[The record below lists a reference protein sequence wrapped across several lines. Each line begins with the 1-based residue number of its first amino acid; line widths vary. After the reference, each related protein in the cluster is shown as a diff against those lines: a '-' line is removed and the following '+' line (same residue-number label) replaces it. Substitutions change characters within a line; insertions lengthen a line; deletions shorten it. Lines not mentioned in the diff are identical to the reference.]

1 MVHLSA
7 ALTNVPKSVHDANP
21 IIVQVSA
28 FFDQSFE
35 FLVVFE
41 RIRKKAPPLILLSAC
56 AGMLKE
62 TGMQNFGAAPSCG
75 DGRRSGRD
83 IVPLAM
89 SARNSANWER
99 SVCVLPWTRYCA
111 WTMIRA
117 ERN

>member
-41 RIRKKAPPLILLSAC
+41 RIRKKASVLILLSAC
-56 AGMLKE
+56 AGTLKE
-62 TGMQNFGAAPSCG
+62 TGMHEMNIIFVCSPKQDCFRNGAQHTK
-75 DGRRSGRD
+75 
-83 IVPLAM
+83 
-89 SARNSANWER
+89 
-99 SVCVLPWTRYCA
+99 VLCHD
-111 WTMIRA
+111 
-117 ERN
+117 